1 VAKKKSRDEINGTM
15 TEEKMNLNGTD
26 GPSSAEDIAR
36 LAYALW
42 EQRGRVDGSADQD
55 WLDAERQLVSV
66 NAESPNQD

>member
-1 VAKKKSRDEINGTM
+1 MAKKKSRDESNGAM
-15 TEEKMNLNGTD
+15 TEETINLNGTA
-26 GPSSAEDIAR
+26 GPSSAQDIAR

-55 WLDAERQLVSV
+55 WLEAERQLVSV